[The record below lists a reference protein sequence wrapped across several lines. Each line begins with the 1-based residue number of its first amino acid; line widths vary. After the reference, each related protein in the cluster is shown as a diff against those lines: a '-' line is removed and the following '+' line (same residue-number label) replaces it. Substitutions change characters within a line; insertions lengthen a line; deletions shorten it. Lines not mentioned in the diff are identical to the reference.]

1 VFSQAAFFLQFFEY
15 LYHSS
20 RRTPIVERC
29 FRPEDNASEEFA
41 IVVVDMNVARRVI
54 AFPPDKKITA
64 AANLSHGALSYVSR
78 RAVTC
83 NQKRTK
89 NREGVT
95 AAGAD

>member
-1 VFSQAAFFLQFFEY
+1 
-15 LYHSS
+15 
-20 RRTPIVERC
+20 
-29 FRPEDNASEEFA
+29 
-41 IVVVDMNVARRVI
+41 MNVARRVI
-54 AFPPDKKITA
+54 AFPPDKKITV